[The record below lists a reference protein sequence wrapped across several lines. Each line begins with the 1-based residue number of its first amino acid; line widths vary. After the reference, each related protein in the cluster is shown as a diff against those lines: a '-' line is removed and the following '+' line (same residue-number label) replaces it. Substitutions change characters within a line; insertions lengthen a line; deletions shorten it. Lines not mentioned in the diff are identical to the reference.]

1 MITLSW
7 GEANDVEGWRQPDV
21 KKHSKVKI
29 FDNIKEQQDFIVC
42 CYYVK
47 ISLSRLLTVDQVDL
61 RDVTL
66 ARGNLWR
73 YQRNRFFAIKVQSA
87 YLSGFTLNFFRGR
100 GEC

>member
-1 MITLSW
+1 MK
-7 GEANDVEGWRQPDV
+7 EY
-21 KKHSKVKI
+21 SKVKI

-66 ARGNLWR
+66 ARGNLGGN
-73 YQRNRFFAIKVQSA
+73 QRNRLFAKVQSA

>member
-7 GEANDVEGWRQPDV
+7 GKANDVKGWRKPDV
-21 KKHSKVKI
+21 KEYSKVKI

-47 ISLSRLLTVDQVDL
+47 ISLSRFLTVDQADL

-66 ARGNLWR
+66 AWGNLGGN
-73 YQRNRFFAIKVQSA
+73 QRNRLFAKVQSA